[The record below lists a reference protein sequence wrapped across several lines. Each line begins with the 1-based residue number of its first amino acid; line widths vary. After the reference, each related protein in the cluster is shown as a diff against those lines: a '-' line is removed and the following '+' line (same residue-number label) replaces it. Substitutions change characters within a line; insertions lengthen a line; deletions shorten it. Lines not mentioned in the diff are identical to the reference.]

1 MPEEIINHKF
11 SMSATFQY
19 HSVKPETELAAFVES
34 IGMFGNFSSTEKELV
49 VLPDGRIDLF
59 FMFTAEGGFQVLL
72 MGLETSSEMR
82 LVPAGMHAYAV
93 SFTPLGLEYILDIPI
108 ADILNSAKVLP
119 AGFWD
124 NKPAWFEN
132 LETFNRHAT
141 QKIHSLLRSKVD
153 ERKRKLF
160 ELIYA
165 SQGELSVNEIADQI
179 GWSSRQI
186 NRYFNAQFGL
196 PLKAYCD
203 ILRFRKSLEHIA
215 VGKLFPE
222 LDFTD
227 QSHFIREIKK
237 YAGALPK
244 ELSKNKNDRFIL
256 LSVLKQR

>member
-1 MPEEIINHKF
+1 
-11 SMSATFQY
+11 MSAAFQY
-19 HSVKPETELAAFVES
+19 HAIKPETELSAFVES
-34 IGMFGNFSSTEKELV
+34 IGMFGNFSQTEKELV

-59 FMFTAEGGFQVLL
+59 FMFTGDGAFQVLL
-72 MGLETSSEMR
+72 MGLETGSDR
-82 LVPAGMHAYAV
+82 RVVPAGMYAYAV
-93 SFTPLGLEYILDIPI
+93 SFTPLGLEYILDTTI
-108 ADILNSAKVLP
+108 ADILNSARGLP
-119 AGFWD
+119 ANFWD
-124 NKPAWFEN
+124 NQSEWFEN
-132 LETFNRHAT
+132 LENFNRYAT
-141 QKIHSLLRSKVD
+141 QKIHSLLLKKVD

-165 SQGELSVNEIADQI
+165 SKGELSVNDLANRI

-227 QSHFIREIKK
+227 QSHFIKEIKK
-237 YAGALPK
+237 YAGVLPK
-244 ELSKNKNDRFIL
+244 ELTKNKNDRFIL